1 MENKQTSVAVIGGG
15 PGGYVAA
22 IRAAQLGKKVLLVEK
37 SFLGGTCLNIGCIP
51 SKALISAAGLVAK
64 MQQAAKMGITV
75 SGVSVDMKK
84 TQEWKS
90 GVVQKLTS
98 GVGQLCKGNGVEVLM
113 GEARF
118 SGPRTLQVKTKS
130 GEVEVQ
136 AENII
141 LATGSVPTQIP
152 GFPMDEQRVLSSTGA
167 LALAEIPKRLIV
179 IGGGY
184 IGLELGM
191 LYAKLGSAVTVVEM
205 MDQLLPGFEPE
216 LVRTIAAKVRKL
228 GMSVYLRSKAS
239 NLEVLSNGVRL
250 QVETEGKQE
259 SLEADYLL
267 VTVGRRPNTAGL
279 DLDKAGVRCNEAGF
293 IPVDKQLKTS
303 VEGIYAIGDVV
314 GNPML
319 AHKASKEGEVAAEV
333 IAGKAVELDYQAI
346 PAVVFTDPEIAT
358 VGLNEAQAAS
368 AGYEVI
374 TGKFPLAAS
383 GRALTMGE
391 TDGYIKVVAD
401 KKSHA
406 LLGTSIIGAEASELI
421 AEATL
426 AIEMGAVVE
435 DIGMT
440 IHAHPSLAESFM
452 EAAKATIGEAIH
464 VMQK

>member
-1 MENKQTSVAVIGGG
+1 MENKQTNVAVVGGG

-51 SKALISAAGLVAK
+51 SKALISAAGQVAK

-118 SGPRTLQVKTKS
+118 TGPRTLLVKAKS

-152 GFPMDEQRVLSSTGA
+152 GFPTDEQRVLTSTGA
-167 LALAEIPKRLIV
+167 LALTEIPKRLIV

-216 LVRTIAAKVRKL
+216 LVRIIAAKVRKL
-228 GMSVYLRSKAS
+228 GMSVYLKSKAS
-239 NLEVLSNGVRL
+239 NLEVLSAGIRI
-250 QVETEGKQE
+250 QVETQGKQE

-293 IPVDKQLKTS
+293 IPVDKRLKTA

-358 VGLNEAQAAS
+358 VGLSEAQAAS
-368 AGYEVI
+368 AGYEVL

-383 GRALTMGE
+383 GRALSMGE

-464 VMQK
+464 VLQK